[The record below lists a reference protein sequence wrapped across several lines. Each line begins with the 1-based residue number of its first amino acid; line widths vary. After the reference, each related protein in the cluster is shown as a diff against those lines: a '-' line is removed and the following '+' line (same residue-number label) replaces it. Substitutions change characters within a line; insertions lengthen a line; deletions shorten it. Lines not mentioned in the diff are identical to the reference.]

1 MFKWPGT
8 PSARP
13 PEHELAD
20 YAELVCWKQGSTSM
34 NALSADLGRLEEND
48 YSGSVTEEDDAPH
61 LGRLDTK
68 DYSGGVPEE
77 EKVPQIVEAALLE
90 IERRKEACRDG
101 YPFIVGEQGYTLY
114 DSQEAENHKHII
126 YKYLL
131 LATRLNMSNNREHA
145 DIDGSLLLE
154 WLAAEAARDYLGARA
169 ECIVFGTAAGSD
181 FQGKI
186 NDLCKRINDGDG
198 FYNRNSV
205 STNKQDDKLDVVAW
219 KHFADRLPGKLIVF
233 GQCKTGTNYRDELTQ
248 LQPDVFCRNWL
259 FSPLALTPVRLFFV
273 AEAVSRLHW
282 RSVSS
287 GAGLLFDRCRI
298 VDFCD
303 GIGEDVLEKV
313 KAWTLAAAEEN
324 ELLGRQRL

>member
-20 YAELVCWKQGSTSM
+20 YAELVCWEQGGTSM
-34 NALSADLGRLEEND
+34 NALSADLGRLDEN
-48 YSGSVTEEDDAPH
+48 
-61 LGRLDTK
+61 

-77 EKVPQIVEAALLE
+77 EKIPQVVGEAYHE

-101 YPFIVGEQGYTLY
+101 YPFVIGEHGYTLHA
-114 DSQEAENHKHII
+114 SQKAGNHKHII

-145 DIDGSLLLE
+145 SIDGTLLLE
-154 WLAAEAARDYLGARA
+154 ELASEAARDYLGARA
-169 ECIVFGTAAGSD
+169 ESIVFGTAAGSD

-186 NDLCKRINDGDG
+186 NDLCKRINDGDQ
-198 FYNRNSV
+198 FYNRNGC
-205 STNKQDDKLDVVAW
+205 STNKQDGKLDVVAW

-259 FSPLALTPVRLFFV
+259 FSPPALTPVRMFFV
-273 AEAVSRLHW
+273 AEAISRLDW
-282 RSVSS
+282 GSVSS
-287 GAGLLFDRCRI
+287 EAGLLFDRCRI

-303 GIGEDVLEKV
+303 GISEDVLEKV
-313 KAWTLAAAEEN
+313 KVWTEAAAEEN
-324 ELLGRQRL
+324 ELPGP